1 MMIRMTRLFWGC
13 YSTSILQHVYSKL
26 KLLFMQKPVT
36 PVIIDNKHFFMQV
49 SLYVFLL
56 STHPPCVS
64 FLSAPFKFKT
74 RDAPVT
80 TFNIPYK
87 VSYSLYCLGA
97 LMVDMHNCWGIRHM
111 LCVHILL
118 PSWLESVR
126 QGHEYEGPRL
136 LLPELWEPS
145 QEEWGKTFAFK
156 LDWLGSSTVACLMF
170 FYLHSTW
177 VAIVDLC

>member
-13 YSTSILQHVYSKL
+13 YSTSIHQQVYSKL
-26 KLLFMQKPVT
+26 KLFMQKSVT
-36 PVIIDNKHFFMQV
+36 PVIIWQQTLFHASECIHISSLHPSTLCFF
-49 SLYVFLL
+49 SPPLL
-56 STHPPCVS
+56 N
-64 FLSAPFKFKT
+64 LT

-87 VSYSLYCLGA
+87 VSYSLSCLGA
-97 LMVDMHNCWGIRHM
+97 LTVDTHNCWGIRHM

-126 QGHEYEGPRL
+126 QGHEYEDPRL

-145 QEEWGKTFAFK
+145 EEEWGKTFAFK
-156 LDWLGSSTVACLMF
+156 LDWLGPSTVARLMLF
-170 FYLHSTW
+170 
-177 VAIVDLC
+177 